1 MNDLKTLTAR
11 PQPVTVDGE
20 AYMVHPLDVDD
31 WGEVQAWLDRQ
42 HADPFDAVK
51 AAIAKGGFSMTI
63 QQYMIDKALEK
74 SMKPKCRLG
83 SVEADELLTSMEG
96 YAWIL
101 YLAIRKGRPEFTEK
115 DALALAAKLAA
126 VDMTQV
132 GHVTTM
138 NMMVS
143 DPKDEPLNVKPP
155 LNKSGSAAS
164 RRRPRNPT
172 ATGGRSSTS

>member
-1 MNDLKTLTAR
+1 MNDLKILTAQ

-20 AYMVHPLDVDD
+20 TYMVHPLDVND
-31 WGEVQAWLDRQ
+31 WGALQAWLDRQ
-42 HADPFDAVK
+42 RIDPFDAVK
-51 AAIAKGGFSMTI
+51 AAIAKGGFSMAV

-74 SMKPKCRLG
+74 AMKPGCKIG

-96 YAWIL
+96 YAQVF
-101 YLAIRKGRPEFTEK
+101 YLAVRKGRPDFTEA
-115 DALALAAKLAA
+115 DAMDVAAKLAA
-126 VDMTQV
+126 VDMTKV

-155 LNKSGSAAS
+155 LKKSGSAAS
-164 RRRPRNPT
+164 RRRPRKPT
-172 ATGGRSSTS
+172 GTGG